1 MKFKIPVLLACA
13 LGLASPGFAQQPQ
26 TGLVGMYAA
35 AFGGTVFD
43 PRRTPSFGIEVG
55 DTVSENLEA
64 YATLSYFHDLM
75 DDTLSRD
82 VAFLNELLTATTGR
96 PWTLRGRD
104 RGIGFVAGAKYVSG
118 RVVRPYVGGGF
129 GALNLRRTITDHQ
142 AGDVTAATLRDFGI
156 GDTGLADGVTK
167 PLVEGTAGV
176 GVAVGA
182 ARLDFGY
189 RYRRVFQLSQPLDF
203 SQFTAGI
210 GVNF

>member
-1 MKFKIPVLLACA
+1 MKFTISVLLACA

-26 TGLVGMYAA
+26 TGPVGLYVAG
-35 AFGGTVFD
+35 FGGTVFD
-43 PRRTPSFGIEVG
+43 PQTTPSFGIEVG
-55 DTVSENLEA
+55 DRVNENVEA
-64 YATLSYFHDLM
+64 YATFSYFHDLM
-75 DDTLSRD
+75 DSALGRD
-82 VAFLNELLTATTGR
+82 VALLNELLTATTGR

-104 RGIGFVAGAKYVSG
+104 RGIGFVAGAKYVRG
-118 RVVRPYVGGGF
+118 TVVRPYMGGGV

-156 GDTGLADGVTK
+156 GDAGLADGVTK

-176 GVAVGA
+176 GVEVGA

-189 RYRRVFQLSQPLDF
+189 RYRRVFQLSQPMDF
-203 SQFTAGI
+203 SQFTVGI